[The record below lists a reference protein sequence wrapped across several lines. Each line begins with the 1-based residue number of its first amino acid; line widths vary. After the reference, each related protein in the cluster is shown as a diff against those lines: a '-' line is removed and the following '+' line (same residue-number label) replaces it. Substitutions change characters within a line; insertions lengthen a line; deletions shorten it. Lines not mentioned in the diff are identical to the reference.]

1 MVSYT
6 VAFMLALA
14 LALVLTPISRRIA
27 LRVGAV
33 SKVGGRNVNV
43 IEMPRLG
50 GVAIALSAVVPLVAL
65 FFVESEVARRV
76 RLDEPRVVA
85 LLVGASVMC
94 AVGAWDDVRGLSAK
108 IKLPVQIACAVLAYE
123 LGFQIPSITA
133 PGFGSFSLGPLAF
146 PVTVLWIVGV
156 TNAVNL
162 IDGLDGLAA
171 GVIFCAA
178 TTNLVV
184 AAIGGSVL
192 VAVVMASVMG
202 ALFGFLFYN
211 FNPARIFMG
220 DSGSYFAGFVLSTVS
235 LAGNQKAS
243 TAVSLL
249 VPILALGLPIFDTL
263 LSLFR
268 RAITRRPLLSADRGH
283 IHHKLLDLGLTHR
296 RAVLSLYGFSILF
309 ALAGVAVALDRD
321 WTTGAALLLATVL
334 IAGLLRIS
342 SSVSQQLRTLP
353 PGEFS
358 RPSLELEAP
367 PSDPATPSSEHPEAP
382 RKQ

>member
-1 MVSYT
+1 
-6 VAFMLALA
+6 
-14 LALVLTPISRRIA
+14 
-27 LRVGAV
+27 
-33 SKVGGRNVNV
+33 
-43 IEMPRLG
+43 
-50 GVAIALSAVVPLVAL
+50 
-65 FFVESEVARRV
+65 
-76 RLDEPRVVA
+76 
-85 LLVGASVMC
+85 
-94 AVGAWDDVRGLSAK
+94 
-108 IKLPVQIACAVLAYE
+108 
-123 LGFQIPSITA
+123 
-133 PGFGSFSLGPLAF
+133 
-146 PVTVLWIVGV
+146 
-156 TNAVNL
+156 
-162 IDGLDGLAA
+162 
-171 GVIFCAA
+171 
-178 TTNLVV
+178 
-184 AAIGGSVL
+184 
-192 VAVVMASVMG
+192 
-202 ALFGFLFYN
+202 YN

-268 RAITRRPLLSADRGH
+268 RAIPRRPLLSADRGH

-367 PSDPATPSSEHPEAP
+367 PSDPA
-382 RKQ
+382 